1 MSDSSPTDPSS
12 DELRRLLRTDELGVD
27 PQQRE
32 SAIGAALAIVD
43 ELAAGTSTGSRA
55 VSDGP
60 ELVPFA
66 PRRDRR
72 RLRAVATAAA
82 VLLVFAGVASVIAYP
97 LSQGSGGDSPEGSA
111 AELRTGAPDSAAE
124 SQDGA
129 GVTSDETIST
139 TTVPTPMPADPSQG
153 AAGGFDALSTGLL
166 DLGEFSDAQAV
177 IAAAPLTTDPDTA
190 AAASA
195 PAVDLSSSCGLVL
208 SSSASV
214 VVAVARLAGAP
225 VLVARSTSAGGDGT
239 VSVLSSPDCTLLASG

>member
-97 LSQGSGGDSPEGSA
+97 LSQGSGGGSPEGSA

-124 SQDGA
+124 SL
-129 GVTSDETIST
+129 ST
-139 TTVPTPMPADPSQG
+139 TTMPASMPADPSQR

-166 DLGEFSDAQAV
+166 ELGEFSDAQAV

-195 PAVDLSSSCGLVL
+195 PAVDPSSSCGLVL

>member
-12 DELRRLLRTDELGVD
+12 DELRRLLRTDELGID

-124 SQDGA
+124 SL
-129 GVTSDETIST
+129 ST
-139 TTVPTPMPADPSQG
+139 TTMPASMPADPSQR

-166 DLGEFSDAQAV
+166 ELGEFSDAQAV

-190 AAASA
+190 VN
-195 PAVDLSSSCGLVL
+195 PSSSCGLVV

-225 VLVARSTSAGGDGT
+225 VLVARSTSVGGHGT